1 MVQTLKLKYDNFLL
15 VMLVNTVTLCWYE
28 CKFNII
34 NSVGYDHICNLIEG
48 SMLTCCWWLIS
59 FTKKKSTCRFYC
71 KDTLSKFLS
80 IKANTF
86 CFSRY
91 LNLSIVFLLKTH
103 PLASPSLPVSLQIS
117 LLSSALSLLQMA
129 SEGILLGMGNPLLD
143 ISALVDQDF
152 LKKQVIFSQLSLL
165 KLRSIKLIPHQLFY
179 LFSCIIL

>member
-1 MVQTLKLKYDNFLL
+1 MTTSAILQR
-15 VMLVNTVTLCWYE
+15 E
-28 CKFNII
+28 A
-34 NSVGYDHICNLIEG
+34 G
-48 SMLTCCWWLIS
+48 CWWLIS
-59 FTKKKSTCRFYC
+59 FTKKKSTSRFYC

-80 IKANTF
+80 IKAYTF
-86 CFSRY
+86 CFSRSH

-103 PLASPSLPVSLQIS
+103 PLASPSLSVSLQIS

-152 LKKQVIFSQLSLL
+152 LKKQVIYFPNSLLL

-179 LFSCIIL
+179 LFSCIILQLQFILKGYYT